1 MVLANLFGD
10 LIQLVF
16 PDRNNKIINQTR
28 SKRHILPL
36 LVFLIIL
43 YVFIIIIKVRQHRR
57 IIEIIFWILNVIFI
71 VAKWLVDADN
81 GFWLLLSIIT
91 IILLNGIN

>member
-1 MVLANLFGD
+1 MVLADLLGD
-10 LIQLVF
+10 LIELVF

-28 SKRHILPL
+28 SERHILPL

-43 YVFIIIIKVRQHRR
+43 HVFIIRVVRQHRR
-57 IIEIIFWILNVIFI
+57 IIEIIFWILDVIFI
-71 VAKWLVDADN
+71 VAKWLVNADN
-81 GFWLLLSIIT
+81 GFWLLLSIII